1 VERSPRACLLVY
13 VNIRD
18 TGEKRYVFQEGD
30 GLELL
35 GESRR
40 ILIYELRSAKGPTEP
55 PAQ

>member
-18 TGEKRYVFQEGD
+18 TGEKRHVFQEGD

-55 PAQ
+55 PAP